1 MEPEIEIHIP
11 SVLDGQ
17 DIVRVAGSTPLF
29 TAEEVGTVKE
39 IWQEYIQQDDEE
51 DPYLFLAAYHEGQL
65 VGFTCFG
72 HRSLTQSTYLLY
84 WIAVENSLRNM
95 GIGRKL
101 LNDTEQIVKRM
112 GGTQIVIETSD
123 EPTYEPTRKFYT
135 RLGYTEAGAIP
146 DFYKVGEGLVIYF
159 KDLNG
164 SNIKNLSTP

>member
-17 DIVRVAGSTPLF
+17 DVVNVAASTPLF
-29 TAEEVGTVKE
+29 TAEEVGTVRE

-51 DPYLFLAAYHEGQL
+51 DPYLFLAAYHDGQL
-65 VGFTCFG
+65 VGFSCFG

-84 WIAVENSLRNM
+84 WIAVDNSLRNM
-95 GIGRKL
+95 GIGRRL
-101 LNDTEQIVKRM
+101 LKATEEAVMRI

-123 EPTYEPTRKFYT
+123 DPSYEPTRKFYS

-146 DFYKVGEGLVIYF
+146 DFYKAGDGLVVYF
-159 KDLNG
+159 KHL
-164 SNIKNLSTP
+164 IRPEIEEKTTP

>member
-17 DIVRVAGSTPLF
+17 DVVNVAASTPLF
-29 TAEEVGTVKE
+29 TAEEVGTVRE

-51 DPYLFLAAYHEGQL
+51 DPYLFLAAYHDGQL
-65 VGFTCFG
+65 VGFSCFG

-84 WIAVENSLRNM
+84 WIAVDNSLRNM
-95 GIGRKL
+95 GIGRRL
-101 LNDTEQIVKRM
+101 LKATEEAVMRI

-123 EPTYEPTRKFYT
+123 DPSYEPTRKFYS

-146 DFYKVGEGLVIYF
+146 DFYKAGDGLVVYF
-159 KDLNG
+159 KHM
-164 SNIKNLSTP
+164 IRPEIEEKTTP

>member
-1 MEPEIEIHIP
+1 
-11 SVLDGQ
+11 
-17 DIVRVAGSTPLF
+17 
-29 TAEEVGTVKE
+29 
-39 IWQEYIQQDDEE
+39 
-51 DPYLFLAAYHEGQL
+51 
-65 VGFTCFG
+65 
-72 HRSLTQSTYLLY
+72 
-84 WIAVENSLRNM
+84 M

-146 DFYKVGEGLVIYF
+146 DFYKAGEGLVIYF

-164 SNIKNLSTP
+164 SNIKNLSAP